1 MGICKCRKRTD
12 LWCFVHRK
20 PVCHS
25 CITEHTNCVVKSY
38 VEWLTDPDYEQ
49 PTCTLCK
56 HQITP
61 DNAIRLTCLD
71 VFHPVCLDNY
81 AASFPAH
88 TALAGYTCPTCA
100 KPIIP
105 SNETLTPLVQ
115 SVKDYLQ
122 NAAWVQ
128 KLGGVQAIDASI
140 GGAVVLPIS
149 GSGGSNN
156 SSSSSIAA
164 IPVTDITPSSY
175 SRKAQRSMNVGE
187 MTPDEEEEDKYS
199 KRPITE
205 LFTNMGLSNE
215 SKKGKTESGAV
226 ITTRSRRP
234 MVSTRRILVL
244 FSLVSTFVTAVVL
257 YLSLSVDPSP
267 QDQQ

>member
-25 CITEHTNCVVKSY
+25 CITEHNSCVVKSY
-38 VEWLTDPDYEQ
+38 VEWLTDPDYEP

-56 HQITP
+56 HEITP
-61 DNAIRLTCLD
+61 DSAVRLTCLD
-71 VFHPVCLDNY
+71 VFHPDCLDNY

-105 SNETLTPLVQ
+105 SNEALTPLVQ
-115 SVKDYLQ
+115 GVKDYLQ
-122 NAAWVQ
+122 NAVWVQ

-140 GGAVVLPIS
+140 NGAVVLPI
-149 GSGGSNN
+149 GSN
-156 SSSSSIAA
+156 SSSGSNSGIAP
-164 IPVTDITPSSY
+164 IPVTDIPSSSY
-175 SRKAQRSMNVGE
+175 SRKAPRLSNVE
-187 MTPDEEEEDKYS
+187 EIMPDEEEDKYS

-215 SKKGKTESGAV
+215 PKKGAKSTEGVVVAA
-226 ITTRSRRP
+226 RNRRP
-234 MVSTRRILVL
+234 MVSTRRILIL

-257 YLSLSVDPSP
+257 YLSLSVDVSPS